1 MNGLGSGGDM
11 EEEWWKWKDGVW
23 IVREST
29 AQGSLM
35 VYISAMDECM
45 EECLEWV
52 NFWHKGLIS
61 VVNGLCMN
69 ECE

>member
-1 MNGLGSGGDM
+1 M

-35 VYISAMDECM
+35 VYISAMDEIMNGMDGLC
-45 EECLEWV
+45 EG
-52 NFWHKGLIS
+52 HGPKGPIS
-61 VVNGLCMN
+61 VVK
-69 ECE
+69 